1 MKVATPFVTN
11 QQPGILLKRGHRDV
25 NTYGRISTMILLAGL
40 CPLAVALNGC
50 ATCGGSTAD
59 DYDHRDDGGRGS
71 LSSAV
76 DQAADESP
84 PGRGSGATR
93 TKNDHRDQPSDS
105 NHDSDDGG
113 GSFLADFLVGLFFCN
128 DDEGDSYVAIETVAP
143 EPRPAPKPAKDTTAG
158 PPSTYRKRFFSGG
171 PSPSSRV
178 IRLRACRQSR

>member
-1 MKVATPFVTN
+1 
-11 QQPGILLKRGHRDV
+11 
-25 NTYGRISTMILLAGL
+25 MILLAGL
-40 CPLAVALNGC
+40 CLLAVALNGC
-50 ATCGGSTAD
+50 ATCGGGTAD